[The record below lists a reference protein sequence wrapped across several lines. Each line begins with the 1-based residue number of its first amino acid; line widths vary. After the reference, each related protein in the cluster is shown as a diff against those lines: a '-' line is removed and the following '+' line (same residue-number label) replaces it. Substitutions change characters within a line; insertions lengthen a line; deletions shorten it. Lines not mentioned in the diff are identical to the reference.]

1 MFFPFYCPRDSSNID
16 FYIFTPCCFYNT
28 DIPWYSDVVLFLGQ
42 NICYNIAGLEKKN
55 NPISGLIYEKKL
67 T

>member
-1 MFFPFYCPRDSSNID
+1 MYFFPFIAQGTRQISIS
-16 FYIFTPCCFYNT
+16 IFSHLAVSITPIN
-28 DIPWYSDVVLFLGQ
+28 SDVVLFLGQ
-42 NICYNIAGLEKKN
+42 NICYNIAYLEKKN

>member
-1 MFFPFYCPRDSSNID
+1 MYFFLLLPKGVVKYRFLFSRLDVST
-16 FYIFTPCCFYNT
+16 TP
-28 DIPWYSDVVLFLGQ
+28 IYSDVVLFLGQ
-42 NICYNIAGLEKKN
+42 NICYYITYLEKK

>member
-1 MFFPFYCPRDSSNID
+1 MYFFLLLPKGLVKYRFLFSRLAVS
-16 FYIFTPCCFYNT
+16 TP
-28 DIPWYSDVVLFLGQ
+28 IYSDVVLFLGQ
-42 NICYNIAGLEKKN
+42 NICYNIAYLEKKN